1 MRRSDDPRKPC
12 GEVARSTKPV
22 GLVVTTAY
30 TSSAVLTALWG
41 YWSDRY
47 GRKNI
52 LMLLAALTIVSNV
65 IYIFFIHLIFI
76 ISALVIA
83 NVGAAARAPA
93 DKAAVR

>member
-1 MRRSDDPRKPC
+1 
-12 GEVARSTKPV
+12 V
-22 GLVVTTAY
+22 LTTAY

-65 IYIFFIHLIFI
+65 IYIFFSHLIFI
-76 ISALVIA
+76 IAAVVIA
-83 NVGAAARAPA
+83 NVRAARGAA